1 MGTTDD
7 YTASA
12 TVNNQ
17 QVQPKATKMTIT
29 NTTVRV
35 AAASDATRL
44 YELTRMFTPGLAT
57 SIDNFEPNFLTLLQN
72 PNWHLAVAVEQDSLS
87 GYVAAQDYGRGL
99 RGSFSVGRI
108 HDLFVAPGSR
118 RSGTGRALVESAFAW
133 ARQRPAPMILDWQA
147 TPESVA
153 FYESLGFKPD
163 FVGDFPEYPG
173 FTLDLR
179 RVAER

>member
-1 MGTTDD
+1 MS
-7 YTASA
+7 TAE
-12 TVNNQ
+12 
-17 QVQPKATKMTIT
+17 II
-29 NTTVRV
+29 VR
-35 AAASDATRL
+35 AAVASDADRL
-44 YELTRMFTPGLAT
+44 DELTRLFTPGLRT
-57 SIDNFEPNFLTLLQN
+57 SNTDFGANFRALLQD

-179 RVAER
+179 CVAER

>member
-1 MGTTDD
+1 MAISD
-7 YTASA
+7 
-12 TVNNQ
+12 
-17 QVQPKATKMTIT
+17 TII
-29 NTTVRV
+29 R
-35 AAASDATRL
+35 AAEASDAAEFHELARL
-44 YELTRMFTPGLAT
+44 FTPGLAT
-57 SIDNFEPNFLTLLQN
+57 TLRGFEPNFLTLLQN

-99 RGSFSVGRI
+99 RGAFSVGRI